1 MCGFVAILGKQKTKR
16 EIHRMALAVAMR
28 GPDDS
33 GEYITTD
40 FSAIHHRLAIIGADE
55 RGYQP
60 MQIDDIV
67 VVFNGCIYNYQALRQ
82 QFEKD
87 GIHFQSDCDT
97 EILLHLYQRFG
108 TSMFAMLHGMFAI
121 VLWDKRNNICLIA
134 RDAFGEK
141 PLFVCAQDG
150 RVGFSSLLSGFEKGD
165 WALTPNLL
173 AVRDILLT
181 MRVEAP
187 RTMYQEVSQLP
198 AGCYAIVKL
207 GEAISIRRYHFLPD
221 EKQTLGRSPDDV
233 QNDVKTLIEDAFCM
247 RMISDKPL
255 GIFLSGGVDSSLIAG
270 VLARQVSQP
279 LHTFSVRFS
288 GGLSGALDD
297 YDESGFAQ
305 TVADYL
311 GTNHQ
316 TLEVNANAQD
326 SLNDLALAFDQPI
339 SNAAALPMYLIS
351 QAAKPYVDVALSG
364 VGGDELFGGY
374 PRYLGMAWHQR
385 LGHIPGRNIV
395 LACVQA
401 LGDSHSS
408 RNMRGRLRRFLQG
421 LNLTAGDAYLQ
432 WMRTD
437 ESQWQD
443 MFTQAMPSSQDEA
456 WQSNAQA
463 YGGLEG
469 LLQRFGVVNGAMV
482 YDTVSYLNDDLLAMG
497 DRMSMAHGLELR
509 APFLDTRLWALM
521 SHLDTS
527 YKLKGMPWQENL
539 KVMLKSIA
547 TDYVPNDI
555 IYRPKQGFMA
565 PIKHWLRG
573 DLSGEVEALMQ
584 SNPLGG
590 LVRREFVRE
599 QWQRH
604 QRGEDRSDI
613 LWGLLLMN
621 RWMLQRGWVFKV

>member
-1 MCGFVAILGKQKTKR
+1 MCGFVAIFGKQTSER
-16 EIHRMALAVAMR
+16 EVHRMAAAVAMR
-28 GPDDS
+28 GPDDV
-33 GEYITTD
+33 GEYTSKD
-40 FSAIHHRLAIIGADE
+40 FSAVHHRLAIIGADK
-55 RGYQP
+55 RGHQP
-60 MQIDDIV
+60 MCVDDIV
-67 VVFNGCIYNYQALRQ
+67 VVFNGCIYNYQTLRKLL
-82 QFEKD
+82 EED
-87 GIHFQSDCDT
+87 GVHFHSDSDT
-97 EILLHLYQRFG
+97 EVLPHLYQRFG
-108 TSMFAMLHGMFAI
+108 TSMFAMLQGMFSI
-121 VLWDKRNNICLIA
+121 VLWDQCKKLCLIG

-141 PLFVCAQDG
+141 PLFVCEQEG
-150 RVGFSSLLSGFEKGD
+150 RIGFSSLLSGFEKGD
-165 WALTPNLL
+165 WSLTPNLH
-173 AVRDILLT
+173 AVHDILLT

-198 AGCYAIVKL
+198 AGCYAMVSL

-221 EKQTLGRSPDDV
+221 EAQALDIPPDHV
-233 QNDVKTLIEDAFCM
+233 RGELKTLIEDAFCM

-270 VLARQVSQP
+270 VLAQQSSQP

-288 GGLSGALDD
+288 GGPSD

-311 GTNHQ
+311 GTEHQ
-316 TLEVNANAQD
+316 TLEVNANAHD
-326 SLNDLALAFDQPI
+326 SLNDLALAFDQPVT
-339 SNAAALPMYLIS
+339 NAAALPMYLIS

-385 LGHIPGRNIV
+385 LRHIPARNIA
-395 LACVQA
+395 LACLQRM
-401 LGDSHSS
+401 GDSHSS

-421 LNLTAGDAYLQ
+421 LDLKAGDAYRQ
-432 WMRTD
+432 WTQTV

-443 MFTQAMPSSQDEA
+443 MFTQAMPAKQHMG
-456 WQSNAQA
+456 WQSATQV

-469 LLQRFGVVNGAMV
+469 ILQRYGVVNGAMA
-482 YDTVSYLNDDLLAMG
+482 YDILGYLNDDLLAMG

-509 APFLDTRLWALM
+509 APFLDTRLLALM
-521 SHLDTS
+521 THLDVS

-539 KVMLKSIA
+539 KLVLKSIA
-547 TDYVPNDI
+547 TDYVPHEI
-555 IYRPKQGFMA
+555 VYRPKQGFMA

-573 DLSGEVEALMQ
+573 DLAGEIEALIE
-584 SNPLGG
+584 SKPLGG
-590 LVRREFVRE
+590 LIRCEFVRE

-621 RWMLQRGWVFKV
+621 RWMEQRGWKF